1 MRNSDSRYKSALK
14 YILSRELFGMK
25 LGLENISRFLDYL
38 GNPEKKFPSVHIAG
52 TNGKGSTAA
61 YLDSILRQAGY
72 KTGIF
77 TSPHLVDF
85 RERIKVSGGQIGK
98 QYITNFIEKH
108 KKTISGYKIT
118 FFEVCTALAF
128 EYFADKKVDIAIIE
142 TGLGGRLDATNTMIP
157 LLSIITDISYDH
169 THILGNTLR
178 KIAFE
183 KAGIIKKDVPILTG
197 ILLPPAMHEI
207 DRVCRQ
213 RKSPLYRLLAKD
225 FSELNKSFNFH
236 FHHGN
241 LDLRKLESSLPGK
254 HQILN
259 AVLSIRVLQLLKAS
273 GFAVSSCHIRAGL
286 KKTVW
291 PGRFQTLKQKG
302 KPTVILDVGH
312 NPAGFKA
319 MINCFKTLYPNRKAD
334 IVVGMVSFKDLK
346 KSLAYLPH
354 IARKVTVAPLKTHR
368 SAKPIDMARILR
380 SKKVPVTISSSIT
393 SAARKMINSAK
404 TDDIIIVC
412 GSHYGVGEF
421 IAHQEEIYAG
431 KKGN

>member
-1 MRNSDSRYKSALK
+1 MRNSDSRYKSALR
-14 YILSRELFGMK
+14 YILSREIFGVK

-85 RERIKVSGGQIGK
+85 TERIRVNASQVSE
-98 QYITNFIEKH
+98 QYVTNFIEEH
-108 KKTISGYKIT
+108 KKTISRYKIT
-118 FFEVCTALAF
+118 FFELCTALAF
-128 EYFADKKVDIAIIE
+128 SYFADKKVDIAIIE
-142 TGLGGRLDATNTMIP
+142 TGLGGRLDATNTLTP

-169 THILGNTLR
+169 THILGKTLR

-183 KAGIIKKDVPILTG
+183 KAGIIKKGVPILTG
-197 ILLPPAMHEI
+197 ILPPSAAHEI
-207 DRVCRQ
+207 DRIRRQ
-213 RKSPLYRLLAKD
+213 KKSPLHRLMAKN
-225 FSELNKSFNFH
+225 FSEADKPFIFH

-241 LDLRKLESSLPGK
+241 QDLRKLESSLPGK

-259 AVLSIRVLQLLKAS
+259 ASLSIRALQILRAS
-273 GFAVSSCHIRAGL
+273 GFAVSLSHIREGL

-319 MINCFKTLYPNRKAD
+319 MMNCFKTLYPGRKAD
-334 IVVGMVSFKDLK
+334 IIIGMVNFKDLK
-346 KSLAYLPH
+346 KSLACIPP
-354 IARKVTVAPLKTHR
+354 IARKVAVTRLKTHR
-368 SAKPIDMARILR
+368 SAKPTDMARILR
-380 SKKVPVTISSSIT
+380 SKKAPVAISSSIT
-393 SAARKMINSAK
+393 SAAQKMINSAE

-421 IAHQEEIYAG
+421 IANQKKIYAA